1 LKTNNDKIK
10 TTPQSIK
17 LEDLYFSYG
26 KNIIFENIDFE
37 LSKYKITCLLGISG
51 IGKSTLLRCFA
62 GLVDLIPPS
71 KFSGFQEKPAYMGQQ
86 DNLLPWL
93 NVLQNTLLG
102 SKLRGEK
109 KDVLK
114 AMEILEK
121 VGLEKYSQQ
130 KPCRLSGGQRQRV
143 ALARTLM
150 ENSSLVLMDEPFA
163 SLDALTKHKLQTLTA
178 KLLQNKTVLLVTHDP
193 LEALRLGHRIFKIAG
208 NPAEIY
214 EMDFPLDIK
223 VPRDTSD
230 EKVLN
235 AQAKLLNSLFLDSTS

>member
-1 LKTNNDKIK
+1 MKTNNDKIK

-109 KDVLK
+109 KRCLK
-114 AMEILEK
+114 
-121 VGLEKYSQQ
+121 
-130 KPCRLSGGQRQRV
+130 
-143 ALARTLM
+143 
-150 ENSSLVLMDEPFA
+150 
-163 SLDALTKHKLQTLTA
+163 
-178 KLLQNKTVLLVTHDP
+178 
-193 LEALRLGHRIFKIAG
+193 G
-208 NPAEIY
+208 NG
-214 EMDFPLDIK
+214 
-223 VPRDTSD
+223 
-230 EKVLN
+230 
-235 AQAKLLNSLFLDSTS
+235 DS